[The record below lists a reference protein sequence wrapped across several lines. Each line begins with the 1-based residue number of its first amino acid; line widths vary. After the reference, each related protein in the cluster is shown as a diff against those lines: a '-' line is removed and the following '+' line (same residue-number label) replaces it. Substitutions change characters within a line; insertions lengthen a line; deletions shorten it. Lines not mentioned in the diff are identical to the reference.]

1 MRIALGLFST
11 NTFRLLLRRKP
22 KRTPP
27 SGDNGLEKIA
37 RERKKMSRKLPK
49 IDHTIAFLEK
59 AEDLASEGTQ
69 EQLMTVVVKEFADYV
84 NAADKMAETYISR
97 PELTDFLN
105 RLRGTTDDK
114 DESRQKVLHLIL
126 AFVNKSRYS

>member
-1 MRIALGLFST
+1 
-11 NTFRLLLRRKP
+11 
-22 KRTPP
+22 
-27 SGDNGLEKIA
+27 
-37 RERKKMSRKLPK
+37 MSRKLPK